1 MAIHLSDEALISLS
15 KRRRAISLS
24 LAAACVMTW
33 SLSLWAKPDSQV
45 DYPQG
50 YRNWTHV
57 TSSLIGP
64 QSPAYEKSGGLHHFY
79 ANEKAMEGYR
89 AGKFPDGAVIVDE
102 RNKAQENEGV
112 TRVGDRVGVAVM
124 VKDSRRYDETGGW
137 GFEVF
142 RGESPT
148 AVLTAQGRAT
158 CYGCHAKQKDRD
170 FVFTAVRKP

>member
-1 MAIHLSDEALISLS
+1 
-15 KRRRAISLS
+15 
-24 LAAACVMTW
+24 MTW

-45 DYPQG
+45 EYPQG

-57 TSSLIGP
+57 MSYLIGP

-79 ANEKAMEGYR
+79 ANERAMEGYR
-89 AGKFPDGAVIVDE
+89 AGKFPDGSVIVDE

-124 VKDSRRYDETGGW
+124 VKDSIRYPETGGW

-148 AVLTAQGRAT
+148 TVLTAQGRAT
-158 CYGCHAKQKDRD
+158 CYNCHAKRKDSD
-170 FVFTAVRKP
+170 FVYTTIRKP